1 MRSSRSWKGLGRRC
15 GRGCGRGCQE
25 HQDEEF

>member
-1 MRSSRSWKGLGRRC
+1 MRSSSWKGLGRRS